1 MVRVSSK
8 QRNYCHG
15 ANRKKSR
22 NLFGVGVKSFSR
34 VAKKTPRDKDKDSVV
49 KRSSSCRS
57 NRKFEKTLKKIL
69 KSQTPKKSVYKKQLR
84 KKKKR
89 LNAEMDKFFQR
100 NLTDKGCI
108 QKLKLRPNIKKRVIP
123 IVSLN
128 YKVEQKRKKPVFT
141 RKPMQFV
148 GSSSKKHRQRNR
160 SYQVLVKK
168 SKKVRR

>member
-1 MVRVSSK
+1 MGNLRKKKSKSKKSWDKSMVRVISK

-69 KSQTPKKSVYKKQLR
+69 KS
-84 KKKKR
+84 
-89 LNAEMDKFFQR
+89 
-100 NLTDKGCI
+100 
-108 QKLKLRPNIKKRVIP
+108 
-123 IVSLN
+123 
-128 YKVEQKRKKPVFT
+128 
-141 RKPMQFV
+141 
-148 GSSSKKHRQRNR
+148 
-160 SYQVLVKK
+160 
-168 SKKVRR
+168 